1 MDTGKGQKAPRRKRR
16 VAIPNKK
23 NSSVVSDRWERFVEE
38 YLVDL
43 NPSKAYTRVYGAT
56 GKSATMSAWKL
67 MQKQEI
73 QDAIDKAIEARA
85 RRTHVSQDRVVKELA
100 KVGFSNMGE
109 FARWSPYDVQLV
121 DSDKLTDEQKAAVA
135 DISTSINEYGTTV
148 KIRLHPK
155 IESLALLGKHLG
167 MFREKDPNED
177 RDPIEEA
184 RRICQLVKEMDGTIG
199 GATTATAS
207 SGGPS

>member
-1 MDTGKGQKAPRRKRR
+1 MDTGKKEKAGKRKRG

-23 NSSVVSDRWERFVEE
+23 NSPVVADRWGRFVEE
-38 YLVDL
+38 YLIDL

-85 RRTHVSQDRVVKELA
+85 ARTHVSQDKVIRELA
-100 KVGFSNMGE
+100 KVGFANMGE
-109 FARWSPYDVQLV
+109 FARWGPADVLLT
-121 DSDKLTDEQKAAVA
+121 DSEKLTEEQKAAVA

-167 MFREKDPNED
+167 MFKEKDPNQD

-184 RRICQLVKEMDGTIG
+184 RKICQLVREMDGTIG
-199 GATTATAS
+199 GATRATA
-207 SGGPS
+207 G